1 MFTAQVFTLYPE
13 YFPGPFKNG
22 LYGKAIEKK
31 IWDLRTV
38 NIRDYAIDKHKTVD
52 DTPYGGGSGML
63 IKPDVLAKSLD
74 KNINGDE
81 KIVYLSPKGKV
92 FNQKIAKELSLEN
105 KVNIICGHFE
115 GIDQRVLENRKID
128 EISLGDFVLSG
139 GETATYVFL
148 DAILRLIPGVLGNEK
163 STSEESFENGLLEYP
178 QYTKPQIWEE
188 KSVPNV
194 LLSGDHAKI
203 KDWRL
208 SQSEAITRDRRPD
221 LWQKYNKKT
230 NLINLQMKTIEEINQ
245 ANVKKIAAEKKLPN
259 FFPGDIVKIGVRI
272 TEGKRDRIQY
282 FEGVCIA
289 KKNRDLNSSFTV
301 RKISF
306 GEGVERTFALYS
318 PIVDSIK
325 VIRSGKVRRAKLYYL
340 RDRTGK
346 SARIAEKIKKKI
358 GIDVDVKTEQ
368 PTAQNVTKTEESNIT
383 EETKVEKGSVEKKDT
398 SEKKN
403 EKETLK
409 DKK

>member
-1 MFTAQVFTLYPE
+1 
-13 YFPGPFKNG
+13 
-22 LYGKAIEKK
+22 
-31 IWDLRTV
+31 
-38 NIRDYAIDKHKTVD
+38 
-52 DTPYGGGSGML
+52 
-63 IKPDVLAKSLD
+63 
-74 KNINGDE
+74 
-81 KIVYLSPKGKV
+81 
-92 FNQKIAKELSLEN
+92 
-105 KVNIICGHFE
+105 
-115 GIDQRVLENRKID
+115 
-128 EISLGDFVLSG
+128 
-139 GETATYVFL
+139 
-148 DAILRLIPGVLGNEK
+148 
-163 STSEESFENGLLEYP
+163 
-178 QYTKPQIWEE
+178 
-188 KSVPNV
+188 
-194 LLSGDHAKI
+194 
-203 KDWRL
+203 
-208 SQSEAITRDRRPD
+208 
-221 LWQKYNKKT
+221 
-230 NLINLQMKTIEEINQ
+230 MKTIEEINQ
-245 ANVKKIAAEKKLPN
+245 ANVKKIASEKKLPN

-368 PTAQNVTKTEESNIT
+368 PTVQNVTKTEESNIT
-383 EETKVEKGSVEKKDT
+383 EETKVEKESVEKKDT